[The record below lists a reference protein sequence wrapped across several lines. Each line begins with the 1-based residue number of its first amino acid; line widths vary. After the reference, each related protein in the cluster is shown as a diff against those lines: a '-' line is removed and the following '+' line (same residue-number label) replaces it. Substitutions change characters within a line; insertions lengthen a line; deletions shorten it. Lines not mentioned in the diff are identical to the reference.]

1 MIRQKIDKKFEYNII
16 SDSSWLRSCE
26 DNVGHVGVGDIK
38 VYLKEAGSAYRG
50 AKGNKDS

>member
-1 MIRQKIDKKFEYNII
+1 MKFEYNIKA
-16 SDSSWLRSCE
+16 DSAWFHGCE
-26 DNVGHVGVGDIK
+26 NNVGLVDVGVVK

>member
-1 MIRQKIDKKFEYNII
+1 MIRQKIDRTFEYNIKAE
-16 SDSSWLRSCE
+16 SAWLRSCE
-26 DNVGHVGVGDIK
+26 GNVDLVGVGVVK

>member
-1 MIRQKIDKKFEYNII
+1 MIRQKIALKFEYNVIA
-16 SDSSWLRSCE
+16 DSLWLISCE
-26 DNVGHVGVGDIK
+26 NNVGVVK

>member
-1 MIRQKIDKKFEYNII
+1 MDRKCEYNIKA
-16 SDSSWLRSCE
+16 DSAWLRSCE
-26 DNVGHVGVGDIK
+26 GNVGLVGVGVVK